1 MKTQL
6 DILNKQLLI
15 GTEINVLMTQSN
27 NLLDIVNKNQKQVND
42 LKKQSDL
49 LDMDKAS
56 ISEKPSILTK
66 DMEVPF

>member
-56 ISEKPSILTK
+56 ISEKPLVLTK

>member
-49 LDMDKAS
+49 LDMDKAN
-56 ISEKPSILTK
+56 ISEKPLILTK

>member
-27 NLLDIVNKNQKQVND
+27 NLLDIVNKN
-42 LKKQSDL
+42 
-49 LDMDKAS
+49 
-56 ISEKPSILTK
+56 
-66 DMEVPF
+66 

>member
-56 ISEKPSILTK
+56 ISEKPLILTK

>member
-56 ISEKPSILTK
+56 ISEKPLIITK

>member
-27 NLLDIVNKNQKQVND
+27 NLLDIVNKNQKQVKD

-56 ISEKPSILTK
+56 ISEKPLILTK